1 MVAPTSNITS
11 PSQFTYDAKSMRYR
25 NASTGRYIS
34 AKEVRSA
41 VDTIIDKEAV
51 AFRGVAQ
58 QLIDGKINLA
68 EFQLQMQAN
77 VKKLNVAMALAGNG
91 GIANTDQSDLGYIG
105 SLVKK
110 QYQYLQGMAKQIKN
124 GHQKLDGTLLARVEL
139 YAQAARGTHEDV
151 KRRQANQSGMG
162 QEKSVL
168 AEADHCAGCL
178 SQAKRGWSEIGSLIP
193 VGGREC
199 LVNCHCHF
207 IFR

>member
-11 PSQFTYDAKSMRYR
+11 PAQFTYDAKSLRYR
-25 NASTGRYIS
+25 NASTGRFIS

-77 VKKLNVAMALAGNG
+77 VKKLNIAMALAGNG

-110 QYQYLQGMAKQIKN
+110 QYQFLQGMAKQIKN
-124 GHQKLDGTLLARVEL
+124 GHQKLDSTLLARVEL
-139 YAQAARGTHEDV
+139 YAQAARDVHEQMRERAA
-151 KRRQANQSGMG
+151 KRAGKTQSRRTLGA
-162 QEKSVL
+162 S
-168 AEADHCAGCL
+168 DHCQGCL
-178 SQAKRGWSEIGSLIP
+178 SEAKKGWGPIGHNAPIGS
-193 VGGREC
+193 VEC
-199 LVNCHCHF
+199 KANCRCGQE
-207 IFR
+207 FR